1 MHTSTHAQEPRL
13 RAGLRDGTLGT
24 ISYTTEDSETHTVD
38 SNPACPVMRQIGCDV
53 EQTVA
58 SIFGE

>member
-1 MHTSTHAQEPRL
+1 V
-13 RAGLRDGTLGT
+13 AGLRDGTLGT